1 MKVKTLRDLF
11 LHQLRDLLSA
21 EKQLVKA
28 LPKMAKAATSEEL
41 KEAFEQHLTQ
51 TETHVERLNEIF
63 ETIGTNGRG
72 GKCIAM
78 EGLVAEGEQMLKAE
92 MPPSVLDAALI
103 ASAQRIEHYE
113 IAGYGT
119 ARTLAEIVDED
130 EAAELLGETLAEEK
144 EADERLTELAESTV
158 HEEAADEAD

>member
-92 MPPSVLDAALI
+92 MPPAVLDAALI

-144 EADERLTELAESTV
+144 KRTSGSPN
-158 HEEAADEAD
+158 